1 MKQIRSLLLLL
12 ALVLMPAFAFAGE
25 AKQQEGKSLDIPS
38 MVLGHLSDSYEWHI
52 ASYKGKSFSI
62 PLPIIVRSSNTGE
75 WTFCTSGSLP
85 KNYFFDDAHH
95 GKIYEKMPDGSTVRP
110 LDLSITK
117 TVAQIWIVVI
127 VLIAVFL
134 SCAHWYKGK
143 DERSEAPRGFVGMM
157 EMFVMTIYDDVIKAS
172 IGEKHFKPFA
182 PYLLTV
188 FFFIFTTNILGL
200 LPVFPG
206 GANVTGNINITFFLA
221 LCTMV
226 AINLFG
232 NKEYWKDIFWPKVP
246 VFLKAYPVP
255 LMPVIE
261 LFGVFTKPFALM
273 VRLFA
278 NMMAGHAIIL
288 SFTCIIFLGWSMGV
302 GYGIGLN
309 IVSAIMMLF
318 MNCLEVLVAFI
329 QAYVF
334 TLLSAVFIGLAQ
346 KDEEAEA

>member
-12 ALVLMPAFAFAGE
+12 ILAMAPTFALASHAEGEEDGKTINIPETVLE
-25 AKQQEGKSLDIPS
+25 
-38 MVLGHLSDSYEWHI
+38 HLSDSYEWHI
-52 ASYKGKSFSI
+52 ASYEGKSI

-75 WTFCTSGSLP
+75 WTFCTEASLP
-85 KNYFFDDAHH
+85 DNFYFDAKHH
-95 GKIYEKMPDGSTVRP
+95 GKIYEKMADGTTVRP

-117 TVAQIWIVVI
+117 TVAQIWIVVF

-134 SCAHWYKGK
+134 SCARWYKGK
-143 DERSEAPRGFVGMM
+143 DERSEAPGGFVGMM

-188 FFFIFTTNILGL
+188 FFFIFTTNLLGL
-200 LPVFPG
+200 LPIFPG
-206 GANVTGNINITFFLA
+206 GANVTGNINITLFLA

-226 AINLFG
+226 AVNLFG
-232 NKEYWKDIFWPKVP
+232 NKEYWKEIFWPEVP
-246 VFLKAYPVP
+246 IFLKAYPVP

-261 LFGVFTKPFALM
+261 FFGVFTKPFALM

-288 SFTCIIFLGWSMGV
+288 SFTCVIFLGWSMGV
-302 GYGIGLN
+302 GFGIGLN
-309 IVSAIMMLF
+309 FVSIIMMLF
-318 MNCLEVLVAFI
+318 MNCLEVLVAFV

-346 KDEEAEA
+346 KDEH